1 MANTKSAQ
9 KRVRSNVRKTEQNAA
24 TKSKVRNLVKNVRA
38 LAAEG
43 KKEEAVKAL
52 NQTASALD
60 KAVKR
65 GTIHKGTA
73 SRRNSTLAK
82 VVGAVAA
89 SATA

>member
-38 LAAEG
+38 LA
-43 KKEEAVKAL
+43 L

-73 SRRNSTLAK
+73 SRRKSTLAK

>member
-24 TKSKVRNLVKNVRA
+24 TKSKVRNLLKNVRA

-73 SRRNSTLAK
+73 SRRKSTLAK

>member
-9 KRVRSNVRKTEQNAA
+9 KRVRSNVRKTAQNVAI
-24 TKSKVRNLVKNVRA
+24 KSEVRTLVKNVRA

-43 KKEEAVKAL
+43 KKEEAAKAL
-52 NQTASALD
+52 LKASSALD

-73 SRRNSTLAK
+73 SRRKSTLAK
-82 VVGAVAA
+82 AIHAV
-89 SATA
+89 SA